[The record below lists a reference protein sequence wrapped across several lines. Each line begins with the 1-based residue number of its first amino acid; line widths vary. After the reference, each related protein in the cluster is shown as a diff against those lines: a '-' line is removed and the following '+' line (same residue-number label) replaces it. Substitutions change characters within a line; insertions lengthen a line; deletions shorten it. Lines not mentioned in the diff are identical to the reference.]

1 MATAADTKSYAS
13 PKHKLLSFFERSR
26 DKWKTKCLEATAT
39 IKRLKNRIRFL
50 ERSKEELKEKV
61 KQREA
66 ENAALRASLLDM
78 EKELEEQKKR
88 AELPDS
94 LAGA

>member
-26 DKWKTKCLEATAT
+26 DKWKAKCLEATVT

-50 ERSKEELKEKV
+50 ERSKEEWKAKV
-61 KQREA
+61 RQREA
-66 ENAALRASLLDM
+66 ENAGLKARLLDL
-78 EKELEEQKKR
+78 EKEVEEQKKKSR
-88 AELPDS
+88 ATK
-94 LAGA
+94 